1 MRQSYI
7 RAGCQARDQ
16 IAGNLRCGAHEA
28 QVVLP
33 GIAQYSHRAI
43 ALQHNVLM
51 LPPGL
56 IY

>member
-1 MRQSYI
+1 MRHSYI